1 MISCDKAADICT
13 RAQYNEASQ
22 WEKLKLKYHL
32 WFCKI
37 CAEYSKNN
45 KKLTSLCSKANLK
58 NLSEG
63 EKLEMKERMKKKN

>member
-13 RAQYNEASQ
+13 RAQYKEASQ
-22 WEKLKLKYHL
+22 WEKWKLRYHL

-37 CAEYSKNN
+37 CADYSKHN

-58 NLSEG
+58 SLSESD
-63 EKLEMKERMKKKN
+63 KLEIKQRLDQNS